1 MYLKDLLSE
10 EELEIKRLCRKFAD
24 REIMPKRLELEE
36 DGNLVAKI
44 LQDITHMGVL
54 KMGYPKELGGEKSE
68 KAPFYL
74 TIVAEEFSRADAG
87 LAMAVGQASGRHL
100 GPAIAVKNKAVL
112 DRFVPIYTG
121 DKFAYSCLAMTEPD
135 GGCDV
140 ENFDMQFRTI
150 RTIAKLDGDG
160 WVINGSKN
168 FISNAGTDM
177 TIGTVITAVT
187 DVVEGKNKI
196 SAIFVPKDT
205 PGFTISP
212 NLDKVG
218 WNHADTRNLY
228 FQDVRVPKENLI
240 GTRGQGFKQFLN
252 VLNIARITVGVTAL
266 GLAQQCLN
274 ESLKYSKERT
284 QFGQPISKFQLIQA
298 KLADMATEIEAARQL
313 MHYTAWLVENGKRY
327 VKEASMFK
335 YFVSEVGRRAAN
347 QAVQIHGGYGYSDEY
362 DVERYMRNARGAIIY
377 EGSSEIQTLIQAGY
391 ASGERQDKPLRRE
404 MPAYDPTTWQE
415 S

>member
-1 MYLKDLLSE
+1 MDFNLTEEQRLIRQTAAKFAKNEIEPSIAEYYQAKRFPYELIHKMSELGLMGISFPPEYGGTTTDFLSYLIALEEISTADAVLGNIMHVSISLGGHGIYMFGSE
-10 EELEIKRLCRKFAD
+10 EQKRKWLTPIARGK
-24 REIMPKRLELEE
+24 K
-36 DGNLVAKI
+36 
-44 LQDITHMGVL
+44 
-54 KMGYPKELGGEKSE
+54 LGSFG
-68 KAPFYL
+68 L
-74 TIVAEEFSRADAG
+74 TEPNAGTDAG
-87 LAMAVGQASGRHL
+87 GTQTH
-100 GPAIAVKNKAVL
+100 
-112 DRFVPIYTG
+112 
-121 DKFAYSCLAMTEPD
+121 
-135 GGCDV
+135 
-140 ENFDMQFRTI
+140 
-150 RTIAKLDGDG
+150 AKLDGDS

-187 DVVEGKNKI
+187 DVVEGKNRI

-212 NLDKVG
+212 NLDKIG

-240 GTRGQGFKQFLN
+240 GTRGQGFKQFLS

-327 VKEASMFK
+327 IKEASMFK

-347 QAVQIHGGYGYSDEY
+347 QAVQIHGGYGYMMEY
-362 DVERYMRNARGAIIY
+362 PVARAFRDYKVMEIGEGTSEVQKLII
-377 EGSSEIQTLIQAGY
+377 A
-391 ASGERQDKPLRRE
+391 RE
-404 MPAYDPTTWQE
+404 LGC
-415 S
+415 

>member
-1 MYLKDLLSE
+1 MDFNLTEEQRLIRQTAARFAKNEIEPSIAEYYQAKRFPYELIHKMSELGLMGISFPPEYGGTTTDFLSYL
-10 EELEIKRLCRKFAD
+10 IA
-24 REIMPKRLELEE
+24 LEE
-36 DGNLVAKI
+36 ISTADAVLGNIMHVSI
-44 LQDITHMGVL
+44 S
-54 KMGYPKELGGEKSE
+54 LGGHGIYMFGSEAQKRKWLTPIARGEKLGS
-68 KAPFYL
+68 FGL
-74 TIVAEEFSRADAG
+74 TEPNAGTDAG
-87 LAMAVGQASGRHL
+87 GTQTH
-100 GPAIAVKNKAVL
+100 
-112 DRFVPIYTG
+112 
-121 DKFAYSCLAMTEPD
+121 
-135 GGCDV
+135 
-140 ENFDMQFRTI
+140 
-150 RTIAKLDGDG
+150 AKLDGDS

-187 DVVEGKNKI
+187 DVVEGKNRI

-212 NLDKVG
+212 NLDKIG

-327 VKEASMFK
+327 IKEASMFK

-347 QAVQIHGGYGYSDEY
+347 QAVQIHGGYGYMMEY
-362 DVERYMRNARGAIIY
+362 PVARAFRDYKVMEIGEGTSEVQKLII
-377 EGSSEIQTLIQAGY
+377 A
-391 ASGERQDKPLRRE
+391 RE
-404 MPAYDPTTWQE
+404 LGC
-415 S
+415 

>member
-1 MYLKDLLSE
+1 MDFNLTEEQRLIRQTVAKFAKNEIEPSIAEYYQAKRFPYDLIHKMGELGLMGISFPPEYGGTTTDFLSYLIALEEISTADAVVGNIMHASISLGGYGIYMFGSE
-10 EELEIKRLCRKFAD
+10 EQKRKWLTPIAR
-24 REIMPKRLELEE
+24 
-36 DGNLVAKI
+36 
-44 LQDITHMGVL
+44 
-54 KMGYPKELGGEKSE
+54 GEKLGS
-68 KAPFYL
+68 FGL
-74 TIVAEEFSRADAG
+74 TEPNAGTDAG
-87 LAMAVGQASGRHL
+87 GTQTH
-100 GPAIAVKNKAVL
+100 
-112 DRFVPIYTG
+112 
-121 DKFAYSCLAMTEPD
+121 
-135 GGCDV
+135 
-140 ENFDMQFRTI
+140 
-150 RTIAKLDGDG
+150 AKLDGDS

-177 TIGTVITAVT
+177 TIGTIITAVT
-187 DVVEGKNKI
+187 DAVEGKNKI

-205 PGFTISP
+205 PGFTVSS
-212 NLDKVG
+212 NLDKIG

-335 YFVSEVGRRAAN
+335 YFVSEVAGRAAN
-347 QAVQIHGGYGYSDEY
+347 QAVQIHGGYGYMMEY
-362 DVERYMRNARGAIIY
+362 PVARAFRDYKVMEIGEGTSEVQKLII
-377 EGSSEIQTLIQAGY
+377 A
-391 ASGERQDKPLRRE
+391 RE
-404 MPAYDPTTWQE
+404 LGC
-415 S
+415 